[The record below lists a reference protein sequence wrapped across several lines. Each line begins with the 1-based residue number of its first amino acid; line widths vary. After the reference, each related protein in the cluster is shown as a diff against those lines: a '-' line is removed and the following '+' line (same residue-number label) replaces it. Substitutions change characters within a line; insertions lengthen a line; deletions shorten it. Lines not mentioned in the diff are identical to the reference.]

1 MCLYG
6 FPQPALPAPA
16 SSACP
21 QSTADLSKMTI
32 PKLQGLLLRDD
43 GHRWADHAKLKGKK
57 ELVEACM
64 SLYQFPVLLAI
75 TAPTAVD
82 AAAPALMPPAC
93 LCPHPSVCDE

>member
-43 GHRWADHAKLKGKK
+43 GHRWADHVKLKGKK

-75 TAPTAVD
+75 TAPTRNSCGCRRPRVD
-82 AAAPALMPPAC
+82 ATRLSVSPPFC
-93 LCPHPSVCDE
+93 L